1 MGDLQR
7 RTVSIDAAREIKA
20 SEHYT
25 YITNGITLDGT
36 KFAQD
41 ELVLEGQCLV
51 KDNVSGKYE
60 KYADAAV
67 LAKPAVIIGG
77 AAINNASLAGIH
89 ADTVLTLT
97 INGKAFTV
105 ANAVLAALAA
115 DSTDAVITAA
125 LSQAVAADGAVAN
138 DYAEFTVVAS
148 KIHIATRDSGAGC
161 TLALAGTWGAAP
173 DEAAIEGVFGI
184 SIPASATGAT
194 ASSFPAGKSN
204 PVVLDESVR
213 FKSISGTNPDMT
225 AGQVIIHSA
234 GIYRGMVIGL
244 TPAFEAAVGS
254 RILFV

>member
-1 MGDLQR
+1 
-7 RTVSIDAAREIKA
+7 
-20 SEHYT
+20 
-25 YITNGITLDGT
+25 
-36 KFAQD
+36 
-41 ELVLEGQCLV
+41 
-51 KDNVSGKYE
+51 
-60 KYADAAV
+60 

-77 AAINNASLAGIH
+77 AAINNADLSGIH
-89 ADTVLTLT
+89 ANTKLTLT

-115 DSTDAVITAA
+115 DSTDATIMAA
-125 LSQAVAADGAVAN
+125 LSQAMAADGAVAS
-138 DYAEFTVVAS
+138 DYADFTVVAN
-148 KIHIATRDSGAGC
+148 KIHIATNESGAGA
-161 TLALAGTWGAAP
+161 TLALAGTWGTAG
-173 DEAAIEGVFGI
+173 DEATVEGVFGI

-234 GIYRGMVIGL
+234 GIYRGMAIGL
-244 TPAFEAAVGS
+244 TTAFEAAVSG